1 MTGDFEWRVQMP
13 GNQLTAKLNK
23 KRLIGRY
30 KMVGSQ
36 QISAPSCLKGVEEG
50 EEQGQDDKALSGGRG
65 FRGSY
70 ESDEGKNVR
79 EK

>member
-1 MTGDFEWRVQMP
+1 
-13 GNQLTAKLNK
+13 
-23 KRLIGRY
+23 
-30 KMVGSQ
+30 MVGSQ